1 MATTTTNYG
10 FDIPQST
17 DLVKDGATAIA
28 TLGQDID
35 TSIYTALAGNK
46 SGLVLLNTTSFSGV
60 SSISAPASTFSA
72 TYEIYRIVVDIQAAA
87 TQGDLKLRMRASGT
101 DTTGSVYSY
110 NLVFLA
116 NSSQTTY
123 NYIASTGNTTSA
135 TIGVVSASQEG
146 MNIIDILNPF
156 ASLNT
161 AWLAQGNSL
170 GAVDTM
176 TTMGGGRVNDTTSYD
191 SITLFNSAGGNI
203 AGKLRIYGV
212 NQ

>member
-1 MATTTTNYG
+1 
-10 FDIPQST
+10 
-17 DLVKDGATAIA
+17 
-28 TLGQDID
+28 
-35 TSIYTALAGNK
+35 
-46 SGLVLLNTTSFSGV
+46 
-60 SSISAPASTFSA
+60 
-72 TYEIYRIVVDIQAAA
+72 
-87 TQGDLKLRMRASGT
+87 MRASGT

-123 NYIASTGNTTSA
+123 NYIASSGNTTSA
-135 TIGVVSASQEG
+135 TIGVVSANQEG
-146 MNIIDILNPF
+146 INTFDILNPF
-156 ASLNT
+156 AALNT
-161 AWLAQGNSL
+161 AWLAQGNNL

-191 SITLFNSAGGNI
+191 SITLFNSSGGNI